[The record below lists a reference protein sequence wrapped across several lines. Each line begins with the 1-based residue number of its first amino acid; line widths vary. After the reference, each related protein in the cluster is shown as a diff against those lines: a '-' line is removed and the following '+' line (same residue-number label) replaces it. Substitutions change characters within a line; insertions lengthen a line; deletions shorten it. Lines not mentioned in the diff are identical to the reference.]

1 MIDELK
7 EIIEYAFYNMLKLD
21 DTINSPSDIYDLILM
36 IDDIDE
42 MGELNKDT
50 FYESKRSMLF
60 DNMCCSMLPKP
71 TNLKEQIKYLDIC
84 ELLNYI
90 DEFITKDLEFG
101 KEYDVKKYRYVSL
114 DGISEISV
122 KKMTKLGINADSCAE
137 ITFSGDS
144 VLDST
149 AALNIN
155 LSIAKR
161 DWSNFDQSND
171 YSYNDPSKI
180 IVYYDGVVI
189 SGKAF

>member
-36 IDDIDE
+36 IYDIDG
-42 MGELNKDT
+42 MDGLNKDT

-84 ELLNYI
+84 ELLNYR

-114 DGISEISV
+114 DGIQIIKDYELI
-122 KKMTKLGINADSCAE
+122 E
-137 ITFSGDS
+137 ITGNPDFRYDIILSDGILT
-144 VLDST
+144 VLPGIDPQSIEPQGEGLCLYST
-149 AALNIN
+149 VK
-155 LSIAKR
+155 SIP
-161 DWSNFDQSND
+161 NE
-171 YSYNDPSKI
+171 I
-180 IVYYDGVVI
+180 
-189 SGKAF
+189 

>member
-36 IDDIDE
+36 IDDIDG
-42 MGELNKDT
+42 MDGLNKDT

-114 DGISEISV
+114 GSKEIIKDYELTDNLDFRYDITLSDGIL
-122 KKMTKLGINADSCAE
+122 T
-137 ITFSGDS
+137 
-144 VLDST
+144 VLPST
-149 AALNIN
+149 SP
-155 LSIAKR
+155 LSIEPQGEGLR
-161 DWSNFDQSND
+161 L
-171 YSYNDPSKI
+171 YSTVKSIPNEI
-180 IVYYDGVVI
+180 
-189 SGKAF
+189 

>member
-36 IDDIDE
+36 IDDIDG
-42 MGELNKDT
+42 MDGLNKDT

-114 DGISEISV
+114 GSKEIIKDYELTDNLDFRYDITLSDGIL
-122 KKMTKLGINADSCAE
+122 T
-137 ITFSGDS
+137 
-144 VLDST
+144 VLPST
-149 AALNIN
+149 SP
-155 LSIAKR
+155 LSIEPQGEGLR
-161 DWSNFDQSND
+161 L
-171 YSYNDPSKI
+171 YSTVKSIPNEK
-180 IVYYDGVVI
+180 
-189 SGKAF
+189 

>member
-36 IDDIDE
+36 IDDIDG
-42 MGELNKDT
+42 MDGLNKDT

-114 DGISEISV
+114 GGKEIIKDYELTDNLDFRYNITLSDGIL
-122 KKMTKLGINADSCAE
+122 T
-137 ITFSGDS
+137 
-144 VLDST
+144 VLPDTSP
-149 AALNIN
+149 
-155 LSIAKR
+155 LSIEP
-161 DWSNFDQSND
+161 QGEGLCL
-171 YSYNDPSKI
+171 YSTVKSIPNEK
-180 IVYYDGVVI
+180 
-189 SGKAF
+189 

>member
-84 ELLNYI
+84 ELLNYR

-114 DGISEISV
+114 GSKEIIKDYELTDNLDFRYNITLSDGILTVLPGIDPQSIEPQGEGLCLYSTVKSIPNEI
-122 KKMTKLGINADSCAE
+122 
-137 ITFSGDS
+137 
-144 VLDST
+144 
-149 AALNIN
+149 
-155 LSIAKR
+155 
-161 DWSNFDQSND
+161 
-171 YSYNDPSKI
+171 
-180 IVYYDGVVI
+180 
-189 SGKAF
+189 

>member
-36 IDDIDE
+36 IDDIDG
-42 MGELNKDT
+42 MDGLNKDT

-84 ELLNYI
+84 KLLNYR

-114 DGISEISV
+114 NSGQIIEDYELTEICNDPS
-122 KKMTKLGINADSCAE
+122 IPF
-137 ITFSGDS
+137 I
-144 VLDST
+144 
-149 AALNIN
+149 IN
-155 LSIAKR
+155 LSNGILKITLKDEDNPLPIEPQAGGTQEGTQEELR
-161 DWSNFDQSND
+161 L
-171 YSYNDPSKI
+171 YSTLKS
-180 IVYYDGVVI
+180 I
-189 SGKAF
+189 SQIL

>member
-36 IDDIDE
+36 IDDIDG
-42 MGELNKDT
+42 MDGLNKDT
-50 FYESKRSMLF
+50 FYESKRNMLF

-101 KEYDVKKYRYVSL
+101 KEYDVKKYKYVSL
-114 DGISEISV
+114 DGKEII
-122 KKMTKLGINADSCAE
+122 KDYELIE
-137 ITFSGDS
+137 ITGNPHFRYDITLSDGILT
-144 VLDST
+144 VLPDTSP
-149 AALNIN
+149 
-155 LSIAKR
+155 LSIEP
-161 DWSNFDQSND
+161 QGEGLCL
-171 YSYNDPSKI
+171 YSTLKSIPNEK
-180 IVYYDGVVI
+180 
-189 SGKAF
+189 

>member
-36 IDDIDE
+36 IDDIDG
-42 MGELNKDT
+42 MDGLNKDT

-114 DGISEISV
+114 GSIEIIKDYTRQISE
-122 KKMTKLGINADSCAE
+122 M
-137 ITFSGDS
+137 
-144 VLDST
+144 
-149 AALNIN
+149 
-155 LSIAKR
+155 
-161 DWSNFDQSND
+161 
-171 YSYNDPSKI
+171 
-180 IVYYDGVVI
+180 
-189 SGKAF
+189 

>member
-114 DGISEISV
+114 GSKEIIKGYELTDNLDFRYDITLSDGIL
-122 KKMTKLGINADSCAE
+122 T
-137 ITFSGDS
+137 
-144 VLDST
+144 VLPGT
-149 AALNIN
+149 NP
-155 LSIAKR
+155 LSIEP
-161 DWSNFDQSND
+161 QGEGLCL
-171 YSYNDPSKI
+171 YSTVKSIPNEK
-180 IVYYDGVVI
+180 
-189 SGKAF
+189 

>member
-21 DTINSPSDIYDLILM
+21 DTINSPSDIYDLILT

-42 MGELNKDT
+42 MDGLNKDT

-101 KEYDVKKYRYVSL
+101 KEYDVKKYKYVSL
-114 DGISEISV
+114 GSKEIIKDYKLTEITDNPDFRYNITLSDGILI
-122 KKMTKLGINADSCAE
+122 
-137 ITFSGDS
+137 
-144 VLDST
+144 VLPDTSP
-149 AALNIN
+149 
-155 LSIAKR
+155 LSIEP
-161 DWSNFDQSND
+161 QGEGLCL
-171 YSYNDPSKI
+171 YSTVKSIPNEI
-180 IVYYDGVVI
+180 
-189 SGKAF
+189 

>member
-36 IDDIDE
+36 IDDIDG
-42 MGELNKDT
+42 MDGLNKDT

-90 DEFITKDLEFG
+90 DEL
-101 KEYDVKKYRYVSL
+101 
-114 DGISEISV
+114 
-122 KKMTKLGINADSCAE
+122 
-137 ITFSGDS
+137 
-144 VLDST
+144 
-149 AALNIN
+149 
-155 LSIAKR
+155 
-161 DWSNFDQSND
+161 
-171 YSYNDPSKI
+171 P
-180 IVYYDGVVI
+180 
-189 SGKAF
+189 

>member
-36 IDDIDE
+36 IDDIDV
-42 MGELNKDT
+42 MDGLNKDT

-84 ELLNYI
+84 KLLNYR

-114 DGISEISV
+114 GSKEIIKDYELTDNLDFRYDITLSDGILTVLPGIDPQSTEPEGEELRLYSTLKSMPSV
-122 KKMTKLGINADSCAE
+122 I
-137 ITFSGDS
+137 
-144 VLDST
+144 
-149 AALNIN
+149 
-155 LSIAKR
+155 
-161 DWSNFDQSND
+161 
-171 YSYNDPSKI
+171 
-180 IVYYDGVVI
+180 
-189 SGKAF
+189 

>member
-21 DTINSPSDIYDLILM
+21 DSINNPSDIYDLVLM
-36 IDDIDE
+36 IDDIE
-42 MGELNKDT
+42 SMSGLNRDT
-50 FYESKRSMLF
+50 FYESKSSMLV

-114 DGISEISV
+114 GSKEIIKDYELTDNLDFRYDITLSDGILTVLPGIDPQSIEPQGEGLCLYSTV
-122 KKMTKLGINADSCAE
+122 K
-137 ITFSGDS
+137 
-144 VLDST
+144 
-149 AALNIN
+149 
-155 LSIAKR
+155 SIPNEK
-161 DWSNFDQSND
+161 
-171 YSYNDPSKI
+171 
-180 IVYYDGVVI
+180 
-189 SGKAF
+189 